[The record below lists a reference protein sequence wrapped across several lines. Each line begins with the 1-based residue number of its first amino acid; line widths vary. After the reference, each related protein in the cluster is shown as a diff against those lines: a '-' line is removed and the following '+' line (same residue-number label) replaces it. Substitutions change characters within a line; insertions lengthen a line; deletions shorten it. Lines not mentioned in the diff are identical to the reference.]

1 MQPPSLV
8 QHRSRQACPSITKP
22 TSRVRVHKTAFQQP
36 PTKQLV
42 DEPGGQAAAAAVE
55 NGADHRRCHL
65 LSQHGRPGFP
75 SVVHCR
81 VVSTDIVVSLNTRRR
96 PPATTDGMCGVHG
109 HQNQRNAAY
118 PIQMRSKIRI
128 SSALSSKWKVS
139 RPHPP
144 GAEHGPAVC
153 RIIAGWHYD
162 CVPGRLYQFHDSVQQ
177 RVESLAGQ
185 AVELD

>member
-1 MQPPSLV
+1 MSPENAARQPAQRAGLTPENAELLARYAG
-8 QHRSRQACPSITKP
+8 HLERSPLIGHSPRTY
-22 TSRVRVHKTAFQQP
+22 
-36 PTKQLV
+36 L
-42 DEPGGQAAAAAVE
+42 
-55 NGADHRRCHL
+55 GAIR
-65 LSQHGRPGFP
+65 
-75 SVVHCR
+75 
-81 VVSTDIVVSLNTRRR
+81 
-96 PPATTDGMCGVHG
+96 AY
-109 HQNQRNAAY
+109 QRNAAY